1 MSEVLI
7 DILKGN
13 TESELTDK
21 IYDFKNGLSK
31 MNVVQIAKN
40 TSVKNL
46 TKYLPK
52 GKQQRMFQFKSATLH
67 VKAIAFN
74 QLLSHYNCE
83 MKYEPMKNGDKV
95 NGFI

>member
-31 MNVVQIAKN
+31 MNVVQIKKN

-52 GKQQRMFQFKSATLH
+52 GKQQRMFQFKSKNTCSCKSSYCFQSTFISL
-67 VKAIAFN
+67 
-74 QLLSHYNCE
+74 QL
-83 MKYEPMKNGDKV
+83 
-95 NGFI
+95 